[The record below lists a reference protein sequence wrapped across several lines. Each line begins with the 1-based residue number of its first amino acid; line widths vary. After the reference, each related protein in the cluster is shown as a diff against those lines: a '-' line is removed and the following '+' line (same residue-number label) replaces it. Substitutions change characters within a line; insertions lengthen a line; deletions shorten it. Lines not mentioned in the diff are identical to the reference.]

1 MEILLTGYAM
11 LPKGITATKLYGV
24 VGVSILI
31 DKETSIILDFECSL
45 ATNLAKEYVKKIVV
59 GSKLKAFEEIEENLS
74 IHYYGCA
81 QKAIST
87 AIKSCS
93 AQYYQIINNGSGEN

>member
-24 VGVSILI
+24 VGVAVLVE
-31 DKETSIILDFECSL
+31 KETSVILDFECSL
-45 ATNLAKEYVKKIVV
+45 ATNLAKEYVKKLVI
-59 GSKLKAFEEIEENLS
+59 GCRLKEYEKIEEKILT
-74 IHYYGCA
+74 HYHGAA
-81 QKAIST
+81 QKAIVT

-93 AQYYQIINNGSGEN
+93 SQYYQIIINK

>member
-24 VGVSILI
+24 VGIAVLVE
-31 DKETSIILDFECSL
+31 KETSVILDFECSL
-45 ATNLAKEYVKKIVV
+45 ATNLAKEYVKKLVV
-59 GSKLKAFEEIEENLS
+59 GSKLKEYEKIEERIIN
-74 IHYYGCA
+74 HYHGAA
-81 QKAIST
+81 QKAIAT

-93 AQYYQIINNGSGEN
+93 AQYYQLLNNK